1 MLAFHNDY
9 HAGAHPKV
17 LKALVSTNGAAQDGY
32 GADEYSESARAR
44 IRHAIEDEQAEVF
57 FVTGGT
63 QTNQLVIDTMLSAWE
78 GVISADTGHV
88 SVHEAGAIE
97 FCGHKV
103 LTVPSENGLMDPN
116 DVRSLAR
123 NFYDDPNHE
132 HMVFPGMVYLSY
144 PSEYGTLYS
153 ADQLHEI
160 RAICD
165 EFNMCLFID
174 GARLAYALGSAS
186 EHLSLTQLAQI
197 ADAFYAGG
205 TKAGA
210 LLGEAVIFPAGRG
223 ERGSSPAH
231 FITQMKQH
239 GALLAQGRA
248 MGVQFDALFTD
259 GLYERIGTQADELA
273 QRLVGVMRSHGF
285 EEYLISS
292 TNQQFFVMNKKQFEA
307 LSAVAQVSL
316 WEAPRNGRYI
326 VRMVTGWDTTEEM
339 IDQLDKALSI

>member
-210 LLGEAVIFPAGRG
+210 LLGEAVIFPAGR
-223 ERGSSPAH
+223 
-231 FITQMKQH
+231 
-239 GALLAQGRA
+239 A